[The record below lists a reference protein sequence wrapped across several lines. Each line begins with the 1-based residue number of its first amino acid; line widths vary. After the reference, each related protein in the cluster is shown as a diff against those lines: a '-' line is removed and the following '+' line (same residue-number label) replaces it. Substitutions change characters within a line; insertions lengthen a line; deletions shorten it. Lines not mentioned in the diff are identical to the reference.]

1 MITLTL
7 TVEERKDGLICA
19 QMRPTETNPTENE
32 GNTINQI
39 AFAITTM
46 MKINSM
52 IEGNGSILEAQN
64 EEGLESAMRIAGFK
78 DGKPPSPPET

>member
-1 MITLTL
+1 
-7 TVEERKDGLICA
+7 
-19 QMRPTETNPTENE
+19 MRPTETNPTENE

>member
-7 TVEERKDGLICA
+7 TVEERMDGLICA

>member
-1 MITLTL
+1 
-7 TVEERKDGLICA
+7 
-19 QMRPTETNPTENE
+19 MRPTETNPTENE

-64 EEGLESAMRIAGFK
+64 EEGLELAMRIAGFK
-78 DGKPPSPPET
+78 DGKPPPPPET